1 MCLPIDYFLSGTQYS
16 NKVRVFL
23 FFFFLINRL
32 KYFLVLLLSLNP
44 GEILNVTELIINL
57 NISLLM
63 RFLLN
68 SWKQKSIF
76 YLNVFCAFPPIPPEQ
91 LYIIY
96 L

>member
-23 FFFFLINRL
+23 FFFLINRL
-32 KYFLVLLLSLNP
+32 KYFLVLLLSLKP

-91 LYIIY
+91 FYIIY